1 MAIDRL
7 GLDQREAVKIITDSF
22 QLGMQ
27 SLTPDD
33 LDQNK
38 MLAIVAGNVISGVA
52 KAIDE
57 NNQRLE
63 AQLRAAGLLG

>member
-1 MAIDRL
+1 MAIDQL

-52 KAIDE
+52 KAIEE
-57 NNQRLE
+57 NNVRLR
-63 AQLRAAGLLG
+63 AQLRAEGVLR

>member
-1 MAIDRL
+1 MAIDHL

-52 KAIDE
+52 KAIAE
-57 NNQRLE
+57 NNVRLE
-63 AQLRAAGLLG
+63 AQLRAEGLLR

>member
-1 MAIDRL
+1 MALDHL

-27 SLTPDD
+27 NLSPDD
-33 LDQNK
+33 LDENK

-52 KAIDE
+52 KAIAE
-57 NNQRLE
+57 NNARLE
-63 AQLRAAGLLG
+63 TQLREAGLLR

>member
-63 AQLRAAGLLG
+63 AQLRSAGLLG